1 MQHQDFADLT
11 IVKAWGAFLLAKISS
26 LIIALIPSGD
36 PTHLMD
42 LFKSALQSLSFLA
55 ATTYTVI
62 KIYQE
67 AQKEIAKRKRAR
79 KLKVK

>member
-1 MQHQDFADLT
+1 
-11 IVKAWGAFLLAKISS
+11 
-26 LIIALIPSGD
+26 
-36 PTHLMD
+36 MD